1 MFYKFVSM
9 KEDNRYRYL
18 KATRNKLF
26 IIIFGTDTPLGR
38 WFDVVL
44 LYVILTSIFLVML
57 ESVQSISS
65 SYGALFYVLEWLFT
79 IFFTIEFLLRLWI
92 SRRPLKY
99 LFSFYGFVDFIAVI
113 PTYITL
119 FYAGGSYLVVVRAIR
134 LLRVFRILKL
144 SRQLSESRVLVRAL
158 ISGRHK
164 IFVFLGGVL
173 ALVIIMGT
181 LMYLIEGSENGFDSI
196 PRSIYWAIV
205 TTTTVGYGDIYPVT
219 VIGQILAAALMLMG
233 YAIIAVPTGIVS
245 SELSKTSNKIVY
257 KKKVKC
263 PSCGKK
269 KHNLRANY
277 CSRCGTLLES

>member
-1 MFYKFVSM
+1 M

-38 WFDVVL
+38 LFDVVL

-65 SYGALFYVLEWLFT
+65 SYGVSFYVLEWFFT

-173 ALVIIMGT
+173 ALVIIM
-181 LMYLIEGSENGFDSI
+181 
-196 PRSIYWAIV
+196 
-205 TTTTVGYGDIYPVT
+205 
-219 VIGQILAAALMLMG
+219 
-233 YAIIAVPTGIVS
+233 
-245 SELSKTSNKIVY
+245 
-257 KKKVKC
+257 
-263 PSCGKK
+263 
-269 KHNLRANY
+269 
-277 CSRCGTLLES
+277 

>member
-1 MFYKFVSM
+1 MT
-9 KEDNRYRYL
+9 EDNRYRYF
-18 KATRNKLF
+18 KDTRQKLF

-38 WFDVVL
+38 LFDIVL
-44 LYVILTSIFLVML
+44 LYVILTSILLVML
-57 ESVQSISS
+57 ESVQSISY
-65 SYGALFYVLEWLFT
+65 SYGLFFYVLEWLFT

-99 LFSFYGFVDFIAVI
+99 LLSFYGLVDFMAVI
-113 PTYITL
+113 PTYLTL
-119 FYAGGSYLVVVRAIR
+119 FYAGGSYLVVIRAIR

-144 SRQLSESRVLVRAL
+144 SRQLSESRVLVKAL
-158 ISGRHK
+158 VSGRYK
-164 IFVFLGGVL
+164 ILVFLGGVL

-181 LMYLIEGSENGFDSI
+181 LMYLVEGSENGFDSI

-219 VIGQILAAALMLMG
+219 VFGQILAAALMLMG

-245 SELSKTSNKIVY
+245 SELSKNSNKRVY

-263 PSCGKK
+263 SSCGKR
-269 KHNLRANY
+269 KHSFKAHY

>member
-1 MFYKFVSM
+1 MT
-9 KEDNRYRYL
+9 EDNRYRYL
-18 KATRNKLF
+18 KDTRQKLF

-38 WFDVVL
+38 LFDVVL
-44 LYVILTSIFLVML
+44 LYVILTSILLVML
-57 ESVQSISS
+57 ESVQSISY
-65 SYGALFYVLEWLFT
+65 SYGSFFYVLEWLFT

-99 LFSFYGFVDFIAVI
+99 LLSFYGLVDFMAVI
-113 PTYITL
+113 PTYLTL
-119 FYAGGSYLVVVRAIR
+119 FYAGGSYLVVIRAIR

-144 SRQLSESRVLVRAL
+144 SRQLSESRVLVKAL
-158 ISGRHK
+158 VSGRYK
-164 IFVFLGGVL
+164 ILVFLGGVL

-181 LMYLIEGSENGFDSI
+181 LMYLVEGSENGFDSI

-219 VIGQILAAALMLMG
+219 VFGQILAAALMLMG

-245 SELSKTSNKIVY
+245 SELSKNSNKRVY

-263 PSCGKK
+263 SSCGKR
-269 KHNLRANY
+269 KHSFKANY
-277 CSRCGTLLES
+277 CSRCGNLLES